1 MAALLIEQYAKLLD
15 DLKTARRNARHYH
28 QSKNTQAF
36 EAARNLMV
44 AQRRISEFLKPLD
57 SDSLISIYESR
68 FERSADYEES
78 VLIQKLSRV

>member
-1 MAALLIEQYAKLLD
+1 MAALLIEQYSKLLE
-15 DLKTARRNARHYH
+15 DLKRARKDARHYN
-28 QSKNTQAF
+28 QSKNTHAS
-36 EAARNLMV
+36 EAARNLMA

-68 FERSADYEES
+68 FERSAGYEEA